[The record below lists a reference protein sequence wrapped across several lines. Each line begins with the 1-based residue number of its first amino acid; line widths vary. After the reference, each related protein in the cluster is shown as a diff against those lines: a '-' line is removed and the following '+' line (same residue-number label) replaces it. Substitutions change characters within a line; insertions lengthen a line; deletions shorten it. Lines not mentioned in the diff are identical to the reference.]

1 MQTQKLDETDTK
13 ARVQTAKTEVFIEKR
28 ETVLKEIA
36 DLKET
41 TVRSISDL
49 NIVTLISFVFY

>member
-13 ARVQTAKTEVFIEKR
+13 ARVQTAKMEVFIEKR